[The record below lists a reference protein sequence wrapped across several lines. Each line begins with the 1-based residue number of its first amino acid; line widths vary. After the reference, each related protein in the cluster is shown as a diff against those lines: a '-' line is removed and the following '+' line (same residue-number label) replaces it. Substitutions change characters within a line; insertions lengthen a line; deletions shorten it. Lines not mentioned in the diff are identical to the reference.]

1 MKRIGISFAS
11 IVALGIGVLA
21 GAQIIHTPDAVAQT
35 STTGAVRGRIV
46 DKATKEAVIGAT
58 VVVQGPALQ
67 GQQAE
72 ITDENGSFTI
82 ANLPP
87 GIYVMTVFYNEAQF
101 SRPNVLIELGKQA
114 FVSVPID
121 TSVQT
126 SEVIE
131 LEGRAP
137 IVDQGSTKTGVTIT
151 DEYTTRIPVGRTFGA
166 VLGTAAGT
174 QGDLYGV
181 SFGGSTSLENT
192 YIIEGINTTDTA
204 FGEQSSNL
212 PNEFIEETE
221 VIAGGYNAEFGRST
235 GGVINVVTKQGG
247 NEFKGSIF
255 GYYTPGS
262 MVAEVEPIIR
272 SGASISS
279 ETNLD
284 YSTDL
289 GFELGGPIKKDKL
302 WFHVGY
308 NPSFRKSTLDRVT
321 YSRQDEDDDG
331 VPDVDP
337 ETGFEIFNE
346 LGRSPMSTSNQT
358 HFFTGKINGALSQ
371 DHQFQISG
379 FGNPRS
385 SDRAFYRING
395 DRASQL
401 YAFED
406 GAYDAALKWTSKFA
420 DNKTQIDLV
429 AGYHLGYVHERPFFA
444 GHETHKLV
452 RYGWNRNLSDLVG
465 FEQAQGQGAFAGCND
480 GTADDENPMIVNC
493 PIPFNTPY
501 STNGLGF
508 LEVRDNAR
516 TALNAALTQRVKLA
530 GHHTFKLGAD
540 LELTTYDSQRLYTGG
555 GIWTQARRSVLSA
568 TGQSEPGNWD
578 LRSFVVVDPT
588 LDPMNMAD
596 VDAADAVCVGGLALC
611 RHADENGIQA
621 NTSNRNLAFFLQDS
635 WQLRPNL
642 TVNAGIRYENQ
653 TGFVADALKGKTS
666 PEGETI
672 PDVAFEL
679 KGQIAPRVGLI
690 FDPTQEG
697 RAKLFT
703 HWGRFYETV
712 PMDINVRA
720 FGGEI
725 INFNRATTRGATASC
740 PEALNT
746 FEQSVLDAC
755 DIAIKN
761 RLQFGGGTEFVAPGI
776 GGQYIDELILGAE
789 YELMADFKMG
799 VNYVYRDMGRAIE
812 DVSTDGGNNYLIAN
826 PGESF
831 DDEAADLRTQA
842 DALRMSGEDELADLY
857 ESRATQLERVDDFDK
872 PIRRYNAIVVT
883 AQQRFSKNA
892 MLLASYTY
900 SRSKGNFPGLFSTE
914 TGQQDPNLTSMFDL
928 PDLMANRYGS
938 MGLDRPHLLKVDGF
952 YQFDF
957 KAAGAL
963 ILGGSLRG
971 ESGLPFNAL
980 AGHWA
985 YGAGES
991 FLLSRGSGG
1000 RSPFV
1005 TAVDVKATYG
1015 KAIGKTNRVE
1025 AFVDIFNLFNSQDQ
1039 TDADEVYTGDNA
1051 NPIVGGDFSDARHAK
1066 TIDPLFGTEI
1076 NATPNVNKNFGN
1088 LNARQAP
1095 LSVRFGLRYT
1105 F

>member
-1 MKRIGISFAS
+1 MKRIGISFMMA
-11 IVALGIGVLA
+11 VGVLA
-21 GAQIIHTPDAVAQT
+21 GAPALGGSDAVAQT
-35 STTGAVRGRIV
+35 STTGAVRGRII
-46 DKATKEAVIGAT
+46 DKASKEAVIGAT

-72 ITDENGSFTI
+72 ITDENGSFNI

-87 GIYVMTVFYNEAQF
+87 GAYTLTVFYNEAQF
-101 SRPNVLIELGKQA
+101 SRPNVIIELGKQA

-121 TSVQT
+121 TTVQT

-166 VLGTAAGT
+166 VLQSASGT
-174 QGDLYGV
+174 QGDLYGT

-204 FGEQSSNL
+204 YGEQSSNL

-221 VIAGGYNAEFGRST
+221 VISGGYNAEFGRST

-247 NEFKGSIF
+247 NEFKGSVF
-255 GYYTPGS
+255 GYFTPGG
-262 MVAEVEPIIR
+262 MVASQERIVR
-272 SGASISS
+272 SGSLISS

-289 GFELGGPIKKDKL
+289 GFELGGPIKKDKI

-321 YSRQDEDDDG
+321 YARQDEDGDG
-331 VPDVDP
+331 RADRD
-337 ETGFEIFNE
+337 EDSGFEIFNE
-346 LGRSPMSTSNQT
+346 LGRSPMSTSSQT
-358 HFFTGKINGALSQ
+358 HFFTAKINGAVSQ
-371 DHQFQISG
+371 NHQYQISG
-379 FGNPRS
+379 FGNPRA
-385 SDRAFYRING
+385 SDRAFYRVLG
-395 DRASQL
+395 DRQSQL

-420 DNKTQIDLV
+420 DNKTQLDIV
-429 AGYHLGYVHERPFFA
+429 AGYHLGYSHERPYYA
-444 GHETHKLV
+444 GGQDAKLV
-452 RYGWNRNLSDLVG
+452 RYGYNRSLSDLVG
-465 FEQAQGQGAFAGCND
+465 FEEAQGQGAFEGCND
-480 GTADDENPMIVNC
+480 GTADDESPMIVNC
-493 PIPFNTPY
+493 PVPFNTPY
-501 STNGLGF
+501 NTNGLGF

-516 TALNAALTQRVKLA
+516 TAVNAALTQRVKLA

-540 LELTTYDSQRLYTGG
+540 VEFTTYDSQRSYTGG
-555 GIWTQARRSVLSA
+555 GIWTQARRSALG
-568 TGQSEPGNWD
+568 TGPNDPGAWD
-578 LRSFVVVDPT
+578 LRSFVVRDPL
-588 LDPMNMAD
+588 LDPMNPEHVAMAD
-596 VDAADAVCVGGLALC
+596 APCISGLALC
-611 RHADENGIQA
+611 RHADGDGIPA
-621 NTSNRNLAFFLQDS
+621 DTSNRNVAFYLQDS
-635 WQLRPNL
+635 WQIRPNL
-642 TVNAGIRYENQ
+642 TLNAGLRYENQ
-653 TGFVADALKGKTS
+653 TGYVADAQKGQLS
-666 PEGETI
+666 PEGEII
-672 PDVAFEL
+672 PDIAFEL
-679 KGQIAPRVGLI
+679 KGQLAPRLGLI

-725 INFNRATTRGATASC
+725 INFNRATTRPAGAVAASC

-746 FEQSVLDAC
+746 FDPEVLDNCA
-755 DIAIKN
+755 IATKA
-761 RLQFGGGTEFVAPGI
+761 RQQFGGGSEYVSPGL

-799 VNYVYRDMGRAIE
+799 INYVYRDLGRAIE
-812 DVSTDGGNNYLIAN
+812 DVSTDGGNTYLITN

-831 DDEAADLRTQA
+831 DDAAADLEAQA
-842 DALRMSGEDELADLY
+842 EAARMAGEDDLAALYEQRADLL
-857 ESRATQLERVDDFDK
+857 SRVDEFDK
-872 PIRRYNAIVVT
+872 PIRRYNAVVVT

-892 MLLASYTY
+892 MLMASYTY

-938 MGLDRPHLLKVDGF
+938 MGLDRPHLIKVDGF

-963 ILGGSLRG
+963 IMGASVRG
-971 ESGLPFNAL
+971 ESGIPHNAL
-980 AGHWA
+980 AA
-985 YGAGES
+985 NAYYGAGES
-991 FLLSRGSGG
+991 FVLERGAAG
-1000 RSPFV
+1000 RSPF
-1005 TAVDVKATYG
+1005 TSALDVKATYG
-1015 KAIGKTNRVE
+1015 KKIGKSNTIE
-1025 AFVDIFNLFNSQDQ
+1025 AFIDVFNLFNSQDQ
-1039 TDADEVYTGDNA
+1039 TDADEIYTGDNV
-1051 NPIVGGDFSDARHAK
+1051 NPIVGGDLEDARHAK
-1066 TIDPLFGTEI
+1066 TIDPLFFVET
-1076 NATPNVNKNFGN
+1076 NATPAVNKNFGN
-1088 LNARQAP
+1088 LSARQAP